1 MVSETHYRPWAYAD
15 DRAKFVT
22 LHERNIQ
29 SGHILSVGFDRGR
42 AAEGRPR
49 WPVQHVTRE
58 ASAMVRPRSRAE
70 LSLAVQARE
79 AFWLQQVREGKA
91 TKEIAGR
98 EGLSR
103 RRVQQGISRATLR
116 ERESRLG
123 KSRAQDVT
131 HRMLQE
137 LSREASPKTG
147 KGAAVRSPLDD
158 PRYPPRL
165 VPLFPIG
172 PLTPQSTCPHHGPMR
187 PGSVFCCM
195 VCSQSGMDDHPALKR
210 DPSTDP
216 PPSPSRS
223 SRPLLALADVRRAKN
238 AGDAYRKGAGPHF

>member
-1 MVSETHYRPWAYAD
+1 M
-15 DRAKFVT
+15 
-22 LHERNIQ
+22 
-29 SGHILSVGFDRGR
+29 
-42 AAEGRPR
+42 
-49 WPVQHVTRE
+49 
-58 ASAMVRPRSRAE
+58 ASATWHARSQRQGEARSRTE

-91 TKEIAGR
+91 TKEIARR

-123 KSRAQDVT
+123 KSRAQDFT

-137 LSREASPKTG
+137 RSREASPKTG
-147 KGAAVRSPLDD
+147 KKAAVRSPLED

-172 PLTPQSTCPHHGPMR
+172 PLTPQSTCPHHGPIR

-210 DPSTDP
+210 YPSTDP
-216 PPSPSRS
+216 PLEPK
-223 SRPLLALADVRRAKN
+223 PLQPTAPGSGGQETRKERRRRIQEGRRAALLR
-238 AGDAYRKGAGPHF
+238 AGLGSLRTAAIPHCKGSGE